1 MHALQS
7 IDLVTMLSQP
17 IIELVSPDEL
27 TPRFTNSFWGA
38 SKCREQRW
46 KLELSKLGPRL
57 KAAQKP
63 DESWALYSQLV
74 EEIFIAEIQT
84 RVWLAKVLSATQGQE
99 DLAMIAD
106 LIVAEHSQIRSQALN
121 LLANLK
127 DFDRAT
133 LGFKEYIQKLQA
145 NAMQGT
151 DMLLAH
157 MEDNQFAIKFAFD
170 KTLCETIA
178 EQASGYPAEAM
189 VKIREKIG
197 ESVYASL
204 EPATT
209 GVSFAPDLNSQI
221 MECIS
226 GCIVPQLANAQ

>member
-7 IDLVTMLSQP
+7 IELVTMLSQP
-17 IIELVSPDEL
+17 IVKLVSSDEL

-46 KLELSKLGPRL
+46 KLELSKLAPRL

-63 DESWALYSQLV
+63 EECWAEYSQLV
-74 EEIFIAEIQT
+74 EEIFIAEMQT
-84 RVWLAKVLSATQGQE
+84 RIWLAKVLSATQGQE
-99 DLAMIAD
+99 DLAMIAE

-121 LLANLK
+121 LMTNLK
-127 DFDRAT
+127 GFDRAT
-133 LGFKEYIQKLQA
+133 LGFKDYIQKLQV

-151 DMLLAH
+151 DMILAH
-157 MEDNQFAIKFAFD
+157 MDDNQFATRFAFD
-170 KTLCETIA
+170 KMLCSKIA
-178 EQASGYPAEAM
+178 EQASGYPAESM

-197 ESVYASL
+197 ESVYASI

-209 GVSFAPDLNSQI
+209 GVAFAPDLNSQI
-221 MECIS
+221 MDCIS
-226 GCIVPQLANAQ
+226 DCIVPQTANA